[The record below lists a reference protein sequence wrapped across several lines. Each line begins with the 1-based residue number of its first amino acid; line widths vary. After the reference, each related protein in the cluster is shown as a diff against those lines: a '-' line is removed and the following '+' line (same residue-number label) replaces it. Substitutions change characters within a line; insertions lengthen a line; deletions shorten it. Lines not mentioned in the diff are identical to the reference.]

1 MTKKF
6 FSLKFVTE
14 NTFCCSVINSYHSF
28 SISVIYCQNFET
40 YLSWKMSNHF
50 RSYTYYIVIYCQNF
64 VTYLSWKMSN
74 HSHSYTYCI
83 IHVLYFTNYGLD
95 TIIPYLWRHDDV
107 IGREWE
113 LLPRVVEN
121 SSIMGQSSTIWNM
134 KIRSPKS

>member
-1 MTKKF
+1 MESKVLCKSRLDYCSHF
-6 FSLKFVTE
+6 QKIYMG
-14 NTFCCSVINSYHSF
+14 NYYIFCCKFLKHKWIIHIINKLLPFFLHFRNLMS
-28 SISVIYCQNFET
+28 NFE
-40 YLSWKMSNHF
+40 K
-50 RSYTYYIVIYCQNF
+50 
-64 VTYLSWKMSN
+64 YLSWKMSN

-113 LLPRVVEN
+113 LLPRIVEN
-121 SSIMGQSSTIWNM
+121 SSIMGQSSAIWNM